1 MITFSIFKLMWKKIK
16 NYFLDI
22 KKIFSP
28 LFIKNN
34 YHKHLFYSFIL
45 TIPSIMFLM
54 QYFDLA
60 NTGLFFHLFIGGFG
74 AFFVNFIREW
84 YYGKFYNSSWDG
96 TDLNFGSY
104 GGILGALVAHY
115 LMILLTV

>member
-1 MITFSIFKLMWKKIK
+1 MIKCTICKIMWKKIK

-45 TIPSIMFLM
+45 TIPSIMFLL

-60 NTGLFFHLFIGGFG
+60 DTGVFFQIFIGGFG

-84 YYGKFYNSSWDG
+84 YYGKYHGSAFDG
-96 TDLNFGSY
+96 TDINMGSY
-104 GGILGALVAHY
+104 GGILGAIVAIIIY
-115 LMILLTV
+115 KLF